1 MSAHAVSP
9 APDVA
14 VRTAALPSLDWVSWT
29 TPFVF
34 FTGKGGVGKTT
45 VAGATAVALSDAGRR
60 VLLVSTDPAS
70 NLGDLLGTVV
80 GPEPGGVPDAAGLDV
95 MNLDPEE
102 AASAYRERVLGP
114 YRGVV
119 TEEELRGIEEQMAGE
134 CTVEVAAFDRFAQLI
149 AHPEAVGRYDHVLF
163 DTAPTG
169 HTLRLLNLPSAWSD
183 YIETSDAAGAS
194 CLGPRSGLASQREQ
208 YHRAVDELGD
218 PARTTMALVSR
229 PDSGALAEAAR
240 AGAELAAQ
248 GIRNQRLIVN
258 GTFTRPL
265 AGDAVAEA
273 LAVRQQAALAA
284 LPDRLRGIPA
294 ASVALSA
301 ADLTGVAALRALPTG
316 LPLTESA
323 DNSRTTGRSTAFT
336 ESAEA
341 EEGMPLPPLEALVD
355 ELAAGEPGA
364 VLVVGKGGVGKT
376 TIAAAIAAGLVR
388 RGHVVHLSTTDPA
401 GRPAELLGADESAPY
416 DGPGEGGRLTV
427 SRIDPDEE
435 LARYTAER
443 LRAAERLGPERRA
456 LLEEDLR
463 SPCYA
468 EVAVFRAF
476 SGLLNQAARGRS
488 VVIDTAPSGHTLRL
502 LDLTGS
508 YHRQVMAGA
517 GQVHGRI
524 TTPLMRLRDPARTR
538 VIVVTLPELTPVS
551 EAAAL
556 QEDLRR
562 AGIEPYGWVVNASLT
577 GSGTR
582 DPLLR
587 ARAELEVPQLRRIED
602 ELASRAWL
610 LPWQTQPPAGRHRLA
625 ALTGHTDIPA

>member
-1 MSAHAVSP
+1 MNTHAVGNGP
-9 APDVA
+9 ETA
-14 VRTAALPSLDWVSWT
+14 VRTAALPALDWASWP

-45 VAGATAVALSDAGRR
+45 VAGAAAVALADAGRR

-70 NLGDLLGTVV
+70 NLGDLLGIAV
-80 GPEPGGVPDAAGLDV
+80 GPEPGAVPGVPGLAV
-95 MNLDPEE
+95 MNLDPEQ
-102 AASAYRERVLGP
+102 AATAYRERVLGP

-119 TEEELRGIEEQMAGE
+119 TAEELRGIEEQMAGE
-134 CTVEVAAFDRFAQLI
+134 CTVEVAAFDRFTQLI
-149 AHPEAVGRYDHVLF
+149 AHPETLGLYGHVLF

-169 HTLRLLNLPSAWSD
+169 HTLRLLNLPSAWSE

-208 YHRAVDELGD
+208 YHQTVDELGD
-218 PARTTMALVSR
+218 PARTMMVLVSR
-229 PDSGALAEAAR
+229 PESGALAEAAR

-258 GTFTRPL
+258 GLFTRPL
-265 AGDAVAEA
+265 AGDTVAQA
-273 LAVRQQAALAA
+273 LALRQQTALAA
-284 LPDRLRGIPA
+284 LPRQLREVPA
-294 ASVALSA
+294 ASVELSA
-301 ADLTGVAALRALPTG
+301 ADLTGVPALRALGAG
-316 LPLTESA
+316 LPSSA
-323 DNSRTTGRSTAFT
+323 PADGGRATDRIA
-336 ESAEA
+336 AA
-341 EEGMPLPPLEALVD
+341 AQGAAEGMPLGTLEALVN

-388 RGHVVHLSTTDPA
+388 RGHEVHLSTTDPA
-401 GRPAELLGADESAPY
+401 GRPDEILGAGEPAPHT
-416 DGPGEGGRLTV
+416 GPRAGGRLTV
-427 SRIDPDEE
+427 SRIDPAAE
-435 LARYTAER
+435 LARYTADR
-443 LRAAERLGPERRA
+443 LQAAERLGPERRA

-476 SGLLNQAARGRS
+476 SGLLNQAARGRF

-508 YHRQVMAGA
+508 YHRQVLAGA
-517 GQVHGRI
+517 DQVHGRI

-538 VIVVTLPELTPVS
+538 VLVVTLPELTPVS

-587 ARAELEVPQLRRIED
+587 ARAALEESQLRRVAG

-610 LPWQTQPPAGRHRLA
+610 LPWQAQQLTGRRRLA
-625 ALTGHTDIPA
+625 ALTGHADATV

>member
-1 MSAHAVSP
+1 M
-9 APDVA
+9 
-14 VRTAALPSLDWVSWT
+14 
-29 TPFVF
+29 F

-45 VAGATAVALSDAGRR
+45 VAGAAAVALADAGRR

-70 NLGDLLGTVV
+70 NLGDLFGTAV
-80 GPEPGGVPDAAGLDV
+80 GPEPGVVPGVPGLAV
-95 MNLDPEE
+95 MNLDPVQ
-102 AASAYRERVLGP
+102 AAAGYRERVLGP

-119 TEEELRGIEEQMAGE
+119 TAEELRGIEEQMAGE
-134 CTVEVAAFDRFAQLI
+134 CTVEVAAFDRFTQLI
-149 AHPEAVGRYDHVLF
+149 AHPETVGLYDHVLF

-169 HTLRLLNLPSAWSD
+169 HTLRLLNLPSAWSE

-194 CLGPRSGLASQREQ
+194 CLGPRSGLASQQEQ
-208 YHRAVDELGD
+208 YHQAVGELGN

-229 PDSGALAEAAR
+229 PESGALAEAAR
-240 AGAELAAQ
+240 AGAELKAL

-258 GTFTRPL
+258 GLFSRPL
-265 AGDAVAEA
+265 AGDSVA
-273 LAVRQQAALAA
+273 QALAA
-284 LPDRLRGIPA
+284 RQEAALDPLPRQLREVPA
-294 ASVALSA
+294 VSVALSA
-301 ADLTGVAALRALPTG
+301 ADLTGVPALRALRNG
-316 LPLTESA
+316 LPASA
-323 DNSRTTGRSTAFT
+323 PVDGDRATDRIAPF
-336 ESAEA
+336 AEGA
-341 EEGMPLPPLEALVD
+341 EKNMPALEALVD
-355 ELAAGEPGA
+355 ELAAGEPGS

-376 TIAAAIAAGLVR
+376 TIAAAIAIGLVR
-388 RGHVVHLSTTDPA
+388 RGHEVHLSTTDPA
-401 GRPAELLGADESAPY
+401 GRPAEILGTDEFAPHT
-416 DGPGEGGRLTV
+416 GPGVDGRLTV
-427 SRIDPDEE
+427 SRIEPAAE

-443 LRAAERLGPERRA
+443 LQAAERLGPERRA

-463 SPCYA
+463 SPCYT

-476 SGLLNQAARGRS
+476 SGLLNRATRGRF

-508 YHRQVMAGA
+508 YHRQIMAGA
-517 GQVHGRI
+517 GQVQGRI

-538 VIVVTLPELTPVS
+538 VLVVTLPELTPVS
-551 EAAAL
+551 EAAVL

-587 ARAELEVPQLRRIED
+587 SRAALERSQLRRVAC

-610 LPWQTQPPAGRHRLA
+610 LPWQAQPLTGGRRLA
-625 ALTGHTDIPA
+625 ALTGHADDAG

>member
-1 MSAHAVSP
+1 MNTHAGSTGLE
-9 APDVA
+9 AA
-14 VRTAALPSLDWVSWT
+14 VRAAALPALEWASWP

-45 VAGATAVALSDAGRR
+45 VAGGVAVALADAGRR

-70 NLGDLLGTVV
+70 NLGDVFGTAV
-80 GPEPGGVPDAAGLDV
+80 GPEPGVVPGVPGLTV

-102 AASAYRERVLGP
+102 AATAYRERVLGP

-119 TEEELRGIEEQMAGE
+119 TQEELRGIEEQMAGE
-134 CTVEVAAFDRFAQLI
+134 CTVEVAAFDRFTQLI
-149 AHPEAVGRYDHVLF
+149 AHPEAVGLYDHVLF

-169 HTLRLLNLPSAWSD
+169 HTLRLLNLPSAWSQ
-183 YIETSDAAGAS
+183 YIETSGAAGAS
-194 CLGPRSGLASQREQ
+194 CLGPRSGLTSQREQ
-208 YHRAVDELGD
+208 YHQAVEELGD
-218 PARTTMALVSR
+218 RARTTMVLVSR
-229 PDSGALAEAAR
+229 PESGALAEAAR
-240 AGAELAAQ
+240 AGAELGAQ

-258 GTFTRPL
+258 GLFTRPL
-265 AGDAVAEA
+265 AGDAVAQALALRQEAALEA
-273 LAVRQQAALAA
+273 LPQQ
-284 LPDRLRGIPA
+284 LREIPA

-301 ADLTGVAALRALPTG
+301 ADLTGVPALRSLRTGLRSSASADGGRATGRTATSGEGAKAEGVPLPT
-316 LPLTESA
+316 
-323 DNSRTTGRSTAFT
+323 
-336 ESAEA
+336 
-341 EEGMPLPPLEALVD
+341 LEALVN
-355 ELAAGEPGA
+355 ELSAGEPGA

-376 TIAAAIAAGLVR
+376 TIAAAIATGLVR
-388 RGHVVHLSTTDPA
+388 RGRQVHLSTTDPA
-401 GRPAELLGADESAPY
+401 GRPAELLGAD
-416 DGPGEGGRLTV
+416 GPADEDGRLSV
-427 SRIDPDEE
+427 SRIDPAAE
-435 LARYTAER
+435 LARYTADR
-443 LRAAERLGPERRA
+443 LRAAERLDPGRRA

-476 SGLLNQAARGRS
+476 SGLLNQAARGRF

-538 VIVVTLPELTPVS
+538 VLVVTLAELTPVS

-562 AGIEPYGWVVNASLT
+562 ADIEPYGWVVNASLT

-582 DPLLR
+582 DPLLL
-587 ARAELEVPQLRRIED
+587 ARATLEGPQLRRVAG

-610 LPWQTQPPAGRHRLA
+610 LPWQGQPPTGRRRLA
-625 ALTGHTDIPA
+625 ALTGHADGAG